1 LELSVVSTLYQSA
14 PYLREFYERIV
25 RAASGV
31 AGSFEIVLVNDGS
44 PDDSLALALELH
56 RADPRV
62 VVVDLSRNF
71 GHHKAMMTGLAH
83 ARGDRVFLI
92 DSDLEEPPE
101 ALAGFT
107 DRLDRGDCDVVY
119 GVQERRK
126 GGFVERVAGRVF
138 YSIFNRL
145 ASVEIPRDIVTAR
158 LMSRRYVAAL
168 VQHRDREVFM
178 AGLWAATGFVQ
189 VPINL
194 HKLDKG
200 QTSYGFSRRMEVVVN
215 AITAFSSRPLHYIFY
230 VGVLISLVSASFIAY
245 LVILKLFFAKPLDGW
260 TSLIV
265 SVWFMG
271 GLNASFLGVI
281 GIYLA
286 KIHTETK
293 DRPYTVVR
301 AVHGDRDE
309 R

>member
-1 LELSVVSTLYQSA
+1 MELSVVSTLYRSA
-14 PYLREFYERIV
+14 PYLREFYERTV
-25 RAASGV
+25 RAAAAAAST
-31 AGSFEIVLVNDGS
+31 FEIVLVNDGS
-44 PDDSLALALELH
+44 PDDSLAIALELH

-101 ALAGFT
+101 SLAEFSARLAL
-107 DRLDRGDCDVVY
+107 GDCDVVY
-119 GVQERRK
+119 GVQARRK
-126 GGFVERVAGRVF
+126 GGFVERVAGRLF
-138 YSIFNRL
+138 YAMFNRL
-145 ASVEIPRDIVTAR
+145 TSVEIPRDILTAR
-158 LMSRRYVAAL
+158 LMTRRYVASL

-189 VPINL
+189 VPITL
-194 HKLDKG
+194 QKLDKG
-200 QTSYGFSRRMEVVVN
+200 QSSYTFARRLEVVVS

-230 VGVLISLVSASFIAY
+230 IGVIISLVSASFIAY
-245 LVILKLFFAKPLDGW
+245 LVALKLFFAKPVDGW

-271 GLNASFLGVI
+271 GLNASFLGII

-286 KIHTETK
+286 KVHTETK

-301 AVHGDRDE
+301 AVHGGRDE
-309 R
+309 Y